1 MPDPTTCADALDILR
16 RYAIEIPPAVRAGL
30 ESGALETPKP
40 GAACFANQEVRLI
53 ATPALS
59 LDAAAAA
66 AQAAGIKAHVLSDE
80 IEGESHVV
88 GRVHAA
94 LARAVARNG
103 APFERPCVLLSGGE
117 TTVTVRGEGG
127 RGGRATEFLMGCA
140 LALQGASGIHAI
152 AADTDGIDGVED
164 NAGAFV
170 TPDTLARAAA
180 LGLKAQAFLDRNDAY
195 NFFAPLGDLLVT
207 GPTHTNVN
215 DFRAVLVL

>member
-1 MPDPTTCADALDILR
+1 M
-16 RYAIEIPPAVRAGL
+16 
-30 ESGALETPKP
+30 
-40 GAACFANQEVRLI
+40 
-53 ATPALS
+53 
-59 LDAAAAA
+59 
-66 AQAAGIKAHVLSDE
+66 
-80 IEGESHVV
+80 
-88 GRVHAA
+88 HAA
-94 LARAVARNG
+94 LARAVARKG
-103 APFERPCVLLSGGE
+103 EPFRRPCVLLSGGE
-117 TTVTVRGEGG
+117 TTVTVRGDGG

-140 LALQGASGIHAI
+140 LALQGATGIHAI